1 MVTGKRKYRVLVAG
15 ANDKLGESIAA
26 LLPKNEYEP
35 PVFAASVGE
44 IRRLALES
52 TMDLVVLNTPL
63 KDEFG
68 TRLALDLADYNIAVL
83 LMVQGDVFDQVCYK
97 VEDYG
102 VLTLAKPVSRQ
113 SFYTAVK
120 LLTAMRAKMLR
131 MEKKNQALQ
140 EKMQDIRTINRAK
153 WLLITNLQMTEDEG
167 EKLVGK
173 RGYFCRQVAYVKRQ
187 FVFREVKET
196 DEHCRLQ
203 CGDAFHAER
212 V

>member
-153 WLLITNLQMTEDEG
+153 WLLITNLQMTEDEAHYHI
-167 EKLVGK
+167 EKK
-173 RGYFCRQVAYVKRQ
+173 AMNS
-187 FVFREVKET
+187 
-196 DEHCRLQ
+196 RLSRR
-203 CGDAFHAER
+203 DAAEEIIR
-212 V
+212 TYDP

>member
-97 VEDYG
+97 
-102 VLTLAKPVSRQ
+102 AC
-113 SFYTAVK
+113 
-120 LLTAMRAKMLR
+120 LR
-131 MEKKNQALQ
+131 
-140 EKMQDIRTINRAK
+140 
-153 WLLITNLQMTEDEG
+153 WLSP
-167 EKLVGK
+167 
-173 RGYFCRQVAYVKRQ
+173 
-187 FVFREVKET
+187 
-196 DEHCRLQ
+196 
-203 CGDAFHAER
+203 FHAR
-212 V
+212 AFTPP

>member
-68 TRLALDLADYNIAVL
+68 TLLALDLADYNIAVL

-153 WLLITNLQMTEDEG
+153 WLLITNLQMTEDEAHYHI
-167 EKLVGK
+167 EKKAMNSRLS
-173 RGYFCRQVAYVKRQ
+173 R
-187 FVFREVKET
+187 RE
-196 DEHCRLQ
+196 
-203 CGDAFHAER
+203 AAEEIIR
-212 V
+212 TYDP

>member
-97 VEDYG
+97 VADYG

-153 WLLITNLQMTEDEG
+153 WLLITNLQMTEDEAHYHI
-167 EKLVGK
+167 EKKAMNSRLS
-173 RGYFCRQVAYVKRQ
+173 R
-187 FVFREVKET
+187 RE
-196 DEHCRLQ
+196 
-203 CGDAFHAER
+203 AAEEIIR
-212 V
+212 TYDP

>member
-140 EKMQDIRTINRAK
+140 EKMQVIRTINRAK
-153 WLLITNLQMTEDEG
+153 WLLITNLQMTEDEAHYHI
-167 EKLVGK
+167 EKKAMNSRLS
-173 RGYFCRQVAYVKRQ
+173 R
-187 FVFREVKET
+187 RE
-196 DEHCRLQ
+196 
-203 CGDAFHAER
+203 AAEEIIR
-212 V
+212 TYDP

>member
-153 WLLITNLQMTEDEG
+153 WLLITNLQMTEDEAHYHI
-167 EKLVGK
+167 EKKAMNSRLS
-173 RGYFCRQVAYVKRQ
+173 R
-187 FVFREVKET
+187 RE
-196 DEHCRLQ
+196 
-203 CGDAFHAER
+203 AAEEIIR
-212 V
+212 TYDS

>member
-35 PVFAASVGE
+35 PEFAASVGE

-153 WLLITNLQMTEDEG
+153 WLLITNLQMTEDEAHYHI
-167 EKLVGK
+167 EKKAMNSRLS
-173 RGYFCRQVAYVKRQ
+173 R
-187 FVFREVKET
+187 RE
-196 DEHCRLQ
+196 
-203 CGDAFHAER
+203 AAEEIIR
-212 V
+212 TYDP

>member
-83 LMVQGDVFDQVCYK
+83 MMVQGDVFDQVCYK

-153 WLLITNLQMTEDEG
+153 WLLITNLQMTEDEAHYHI
-167 EKLVGK
+167 EKKAMNSRLS
-173 RGYFCRQVAYVKRQ
+173 R
-187 FVFREVKET
+187 RE
-196 DEHCRLQ
+196 
-203 CGDAFHAER
+203 AAEEIIR
-212 V
+212 TYDP

>member
-35 PVFAASVGE
+35 PVFAASVGD

-153 WLLITNLQMTEDEG
+153 WLLITNLQMTEDEAHYHI
-167 EKLVGK
+167 EKKAMNSRLS
-173 RGYFCRQVAYVKRQ
+173 R
-187 FVFREVKET
+187 RE
-196 DEHCRLQ
+196 
-203 CGDAFHAER
+203 AAEEIIR
-212 V
+212 TYDP

>member
-113 SFYTAVK
+113 SFYIAVK

-153 WLLITNLQMTEDEG
+153 WLLITNLQMTEDEAHYHI
-167 EKLVGK
+167 EKKAMNSRLS
-173 RGYFCRQVAYVKRQ
+173 R
-187 FVFREVKET
+187 RE
-196 DEHCRLQ
+196 
-203 CGDAFHAER
+203 AAEEIIR
-212 V
+212 TYDP

>member
-153 WLLITNLQMTEDEG
+153 WLLFTNLQMTEDEAYYHI
-167 EKLVGK
+167 EKKAMNSRLS
-173 RGYFCRQVAYVKRQ
+173 R
-187 FVFREVKET
+187 RE
-196 DEHCRLQ
+196 
-203 CGDAFHAER
+203 AAEEIIR
-212 V
+212 TYDP

>member
-153 WLLITNLQMTEDEG
+153 WLLIPNLQMTEDEAHYHI
-167 EKLVGK
+167 EKKAMNSRLS
-173 RGYFCRQVAYVKRQ
+173 R
-187 FVFREVKET
+187 RE
-196 DEHCRLQ
+196 
-203 CGDAFHAER
+203 AAEKIIR
-212 V
+212 TYDP

>member
-153 WLLITNLQMTEDEG
+153 WLLITNLQMTEDEARYRI
-167 EKLVGK
+167 EKKAMNSRLS
-173 RGYFCRQVAYVKRQ
+173 R
-187 FVFREVKET
+187 RE
-196 DEHCRLQ
+196 
-203 CGDAFHAER
+203 AAEEIIR
-212 V
+212 TYDP

>member
-1 MVTGKRKYRVLVAG
+1 MVTGKRKSRVLVAG

-153 WLLITNLQMTEDEG
+153 WLLITNLQMTEDEAHYHI
-167 EKLVGK
+167 EKKAMNSRLS
-173 RGYFCRQVAYVKRQ
+173 R
-187 FVFREVKET
+187 RE
-196 DEHCRLQ
+196 
-203 CGDAFHAER
+203 AAEEIIR
-212 V
+212 TYDP

>member
-63 KDEFG
+63 MDEFG

-153 WLLITNLQMTEDEG
+153 WLLITNLQMTEDEAHYHI
-167 EKLVGK
+167 EKKAMNSRLS
-173 RGYFCRQVAYVKRQ
+173 R
-187 FVFREVKET
+187 RE
-196 DEHCRLQ
+196 
-203 CGDAFHAER
+203 AAEEIIR
-212 V
+212 TYDP

>member
-83 LMVQGDVFDQVCYK
+83 LMVQGVFDQVCYK

-153 WLLITNLQMTEDEG
+153 WLLITNLQMTEDEAHYHI
-167 EKLVGK
+167 EKKAMNSRLS
-173 RGYFCRQVAYVKRQ
+173 R
-187 FVFREVKET
+187 RE
-196 DEHCRLQ
+196 
-203 CGDAFHAER
+203 AAEEIIR
-212 V
+212 TYDP

>member
-102 VLTLAKPVSRQ
+102 VLTLAKPVSRH

-153 WLLITNLQMTEDEG
+153 WLLITNLQMTEDEAHYHI
-167 EKLVGK
+167 EKKAMNSRLS
-173 RGYFCRQVAYVKRQ
+173 R
-187 FVFREVKET
+187 RE
-196 DEHCRLQ
+196 
-203 CGDAFHAER
+203 AAEEIIR
-212 V
+212 TYDP

>member
-140 EKMQDIRTINRAK
+140 EKMHDIRTINRAK
-153 WLLITNLQMTEDEG
+153 WLLITNLQMTEDEAHYHI
-167 EKLVGK
+167 EKKAMNSRLS
-173 RGYFCRQVAYVKRQ
+173 R
-187 FVFREVKET
+187 RE
-196 DEHCRLQ
+196 
-203 CGDAFHAER
+203 AAEEIICTYDP
-212 V
+212 

>member
-63 KDEFG
+63 TDEFG

-153 WLLITNLQMTEDEG
+153 WLLITNLQMTEDEAHYHI
-167 EKLVGK
+167 EKKAMNSRLS
-173 RGYFCRQVAYVKRQ
+173 R
-187 FVFREVKET
+187 RE
-196 DEHCRLQ
+196 
-203 CGDAFHAER
+203 AAEEIIR
-212 V
+212 TYDP

>member
-153 WLLITNLQMTEDEG
+153 WLLITNLQMTEDEAHYHI
-167 EKLVGK
+167 EKKAMNNRLS
-173 RGYFCRQVAYVKRQ
+173 R
-187 FVFREVKET
+187 RE
-196 DEHCRLQ
+196 
-203 CGDAFHAER
+203 AAEEIIR
-212 V
+212 TYDP

>member
-52 TMDLVVLNTPL
+52 TMDLVVLNTLL

-153 WLLITNLQMTEDEG
+153 WLLITNLQMTEDEAHYHI
-167 EKLVGK
+167 EKKAMNSRLS
-173 RGYFCRQVAYVKRQ
+173 R
-187 FVFREVKET
+187 RE
-196 DEHCRLQ
+196 
-203 CGDAFHAER
+203 AAEEIIR
-212 V
+212 TYDP

>member
-131 MEKKNQALQ
+131 MEKKHQALQ

-153 WLLITNLQMTEDEG
+153 WLLITNLQMTEDEAHYHI
-167 EKLVGK
+167 EKKAMNSRLS
-173 RGYFCRQVAYVKRQ
+173 R
-187 FVFREVKET
+187 RE
-196 DEHCRLQ
+196 
-203 CGDAFHAER
+203 AAEEIIR
-212 V
+212 TYDP

>member
-83 LMVQGDVFDQVCYK
+83 LMVQGDVFDQVRYK

-153 WLLITNLQMTEDEG
+153 WLLITNLQMTEDEAHYHI
-167 EKLVGK
+167 EKKAMNSRLS
-173 RGYFCRQVAYVKRQ
+173 R
-187 FVFREVKET
+187 RE
-196 DEHCRLQ
+196 
-203 CGDAFHAER
+203 AAEEIIR
-212 V
+212 TYDP

>member
-83 LMVQGDVFDQVCYK
+83 LMVQEDVFDQVCYK

-153 WLLITNLQMTEDEG
+153 WLLITNLQMTEDEAHYHI
-167 EKLVGK
+167 EKKAMNSRLS
-173 RGYFCRQVAYVKRQ
+173 R
-187 FVFREVKET
+187 RE
-196 DEHCRLQ
+196 
-203 CGDAFHAER
+203 AAEEIIR
-212 V
+212 TYDP

>member
-15 ANDKLGESIAA
+15 ANDKLGESSAA

-153 WLLITNLQMTEDEG
+153 WLLITNLQMTEDEAHYHI
-167 EKLVGK
+167 EKKAMNSRLS
-173 RGYFCRQVAYVKRQ
+173 R
-187 FVFREVKET
+187 RE
-196 DEHCRLQ
+196 
-203 CGDAFHAER
+203 AAEEIIR
-212 V
+212 TYDP

>member
-15 ANDKLGESIAA
+15 ANDKLGESITA

-153 WLLITNLQMTEDEG
+153 WLLITNLQMTEDEAHYHI
-167 EKLVGK
+167 EKKAMNSRLS
-173 RGYFCRQVAYVKRQ
+173 R
-187 FVFREVKET
+187 RE
-196 DEHCRLQ
+196 
-203 CGDAFHAER
+203 AAEEIIR
-212 V
+212 TYDP

>member
-153 WLLITNLQMTEDEG
+153 WLLITNLQMTEDG
-167 EKLVGK
+167 AHYHIEKKAMNSRLS
-173 RGYFCRQVAYVKRQ
+173 R
-187 FVFREVKET
+187 RE
-196 DEHCRLQ
+196 
-203 CGDAFHAER
+203 AAEEIIR
-212 V
+212 TYDP

>member
-35 PVFAASVGE
+35 PVFATSVGE

-131 MEKKNQALQ
+131 MEKKNQALK

-153 WLLITNLQMTEDEG
+153 WLLITNLQMTEDEAHYHI
-167 EKLVGK
+167 EKKAMNSRLS
-173 RGYFCRQVAYVKRQ
+173 R
-187 FVFREVKET
+187 RE
-196 DEHCRLQ
+196 
-203 CGDAFHAER
+203 AAEEIIR
-212 V
+212 TYDP

>member
-52 TMDLVVLNTPL
+52 TMDLGVLNTPE

-153 WLLITNLQMTEDEG
+153 WLLITNLQMTEDEAHYHI
-167 EKLVGK
+167 EKKAMNSRLS
-173 RGYFCRQVAYVKRQ
+173 R
-187 FVFREVKET
+187 RE
-196 DEHCRLQ
+196 
-203 CGDAFHAER
+203 AAEEIIR
-212 V
+212 TYDP

>member
-113 SFYTAVK
+113 GFYTAVK

-153 WLLITNLQMTEDEG
+153 WLLITNLQMTEDEAHYHI
-167 EKLVGK
+167 EKKAMNSRLS
-173 RGYFCRQVAYVKRQ
+173 R
-187 FVFREVKET
+187 RE
-196 DEHCRLQ
+196 
-203 CGDAFHAER
+203 AAEEIIR
-212 V
+212 TYDP

>member
-26 LLPKNEYEP
+26 LVPKNEYEP

-131 MEKKNQALQ
+131 MDKKNQALQ

-153 WLLITNLQMTEDEG
+153 WLLITNLQMTEDEAHYHI
-167 EKLVGK
+167 EKKAMNSRLS
-173 RGYFCRQVAYVKRQ
+173 R
-187 FVFREVKET
+187 RE
-196 DEHCRLQ
+196 
-203 CGDAFHAER
+203 AAEEIIR
-212 V
+212 TYDP

>member
-113 SFYTAVK
+113 SFYTVVK

-153 WLLITNLQMTEDEG
+153 WLLITNLQMTEDEAHYHI
-167 EKLVGK
+167 EKKAMNSRLS
-173 RGYFCRQVAYVKRQ
+173 R
-187 FVFREVKET
+187 RE
-196 DEHCRLQ
+196 
-203 CGDAFHAER
+203 AAEEIIR
-212 V
+212 TYDP

>member
-15 ANDKLGESIAA
+15 ANDKLVESIAA

-153 WLLITNLQMTEDEG
+153 WLLITNLQMTEDEAHYHI
-167 EKLVGK
+167 EKKAMNSRLS
-173 RGYFCRQVAYVKRQ
+173 R
-187 FVFREVKET
+187 RE
-196 DEHCRLQ
+196 
-203 CGDAFHAER
+203 AAEEIIR
-212 V
+212 TYDP

>member
-153 WLLITNLQMTEDEG
+153 WLLITNLQMTEDEAHYHI
-167 EKLVGK
+167 EKKAVNSRLS
-173 RGYFCRQVAYVKRQ
+173 R
-187 FVFREVKET
+187 RE
-196 DEHCRLQ
+196 
-203 CGDAFHAER
+203 AAEEIIR
-212 V
+212 TYDP

>member
-52 TMDLVVLNTPL
+52 TMDLVVLNTPV

-153 WLLITNLQMTEDEG
+153 WLLITNLQMTEDEAHYHI
-167 EKLVGK
+167 EKKAMNSRLS
-173 RGYFCRQVAYVKRQ
+173 R
-187 FVFREVKET
+187 RE
-196 DEHCRLQ
+196 
-203 CGDAFHAER
+203 AAEEIIR
-212 V
+212 TYDP

>member
-15 ANDKLGESIAA
+15 TNDKLGESIAA

-35 PVFAASVGE
+35 PVFATSVGE

-68 TRLALDLADYNIAVL
+68 TRLALDMADYNIAVL

-153 WLLITNLQMTEDEG
+153 WLLITNLQMTEDEAHYHI
-167 EKLVGK
+167 EKKAMNSRLS
-173 RGYFCRQVAYVKRQ
+173 R
-187 FVFREVKET
+187 RE
-196 DEHCRLQ
+196 
-203 CGDAFHAER
+203 AAEEIIR
-212 V
+212 TYDP